1 MRVTYL
7 GHSGFLA
14 EWGGAACL
22 FDFTEG
28 TLPVL
33 PAGETLLVFVSHAH
47 GDHFSPRIFAECA
60 GAAAFVLSNDISKR
74 RVPEGLPVVRVSPG
88 GTYDLPG
95 GLTAAAT
102 ASTDAGVSFLVRGG
116 GKTVYHAG
124 DLNWWAWPDDTEA
137 EARDMRGRFLHE
149 LKSLSGARP
158 DAAFLPL
165 DGRLGENYALGFD
178 AFLAALEPA
187 AAFPMHQWGDY
198 ALTRR
203 YLARPESAPW
213 RDRVRA
219 VERPGQTFEW

>member
-14 EWGGAACL
+14 EWGGAACV

-28 TLPVL
+28 TLPPV

-47 GDHFSPRIFAECA
+47 GDHFSPRIFSECA
-60 GAAAFVLSNDISKR
+60 GAAAFVLSNDVPKR
-74 RVPEGLPVVRVSPG
+74 RVPEGLNVVRVSPG
-88 GTYDLPG
+88 RTYDLPG
-95 GLTAAAT
+95 GLTALTT

-116 GKTVYHAG
+116 GKSVYHAG
-124 DLNWWAWPDDTEA
+124 DLNWWSWPDDAEA

-149 LKSLSGARP
+149 LKVLAGTEP

-165 DGRLGENYALGFD
+165 DGRLGGGYARGFD
-178 AFLAALEPA
+178 EFMRALRPA
-187 AAFPMHQWGDY
+187 AAFPMHQWGRY
-198 ALTRR
+198 GLTDE

-213 RDRVRA
+213 RARVRR
-219 VERPGQTFEW
+219 VERPGQVFEW